1 MCGIISYDIQT
12 EFQVGVV
19 YLVSSELLQY
29 DINIKC

>member
-12 EFQVGVV
+12 EFQVGVI

-29 DINIKC
+29 INIKC